1 MKQLFENTN
10 SFIKYVALTL
20 AFVGAAIVSQI
31 NYFLNGSSIFHVN
44 SLGAGTLGMLYLFF
58 ERVQDLSFMPQL
70 WTDRLMTGTISNPA
84 FSFFNPFFLT
94 TFSFNNFSDALVF
107 YDIQMKVVGG
117 IGLYMLFRHYNLSRI
132 SSLLSGCLFVFNGVL
147 VAFAQDAQFIY
158 GMCLIPW
165 ALLSIEH
172 IFNKDGY
179 SGSLYF
185 AITLALIFLVSI
197 LHTFAWY
204 ILCILIPYIIV
215 RLLNPGTQ
223 RIRIVFYLFIG
234 ALLSFLITLF
244 ASFPILHAFRM
255 SLRAEWSG
263 YWYDFLIFSLMI
275 SALSSVLYIVF
286 LSNKSIIKIVF
297 KAIVIFSTFAAF
309 EKINSSGFLLT
320 FSNMYTVSIVPDDFV
335 FELQPIRSL
344 FTGLQAFFIIL
355 SILYIDKDSSSRRVW
370 HALFGVY
377 GAYMIIMTYWGI
389 SQKLGIHEYGVPP
402 KLNRT
407 YFVPL
412 LGVLVLIGNGVD
424 IFATRYLKKLTV
436 SENVRI
442 IFKILLISAILA
454 EGTFVYFKRNMFSDT
469 LKFSVSNSEE
479 TRFLK
484 KLKPTERVIDVYE
497 NEHIE
502 WLKKMPH
509 DRSALLRYTIPIYHG
524 VNTFSTVGIPIKS
537 KLAMQFHSAAMPFYY
552 AAPRENTTSL
562 LMNMAGVRYIISHYS
577 LSQDGLDRVLSGGDY
592 KIYQNKDAWSRV
604 FLFGGVE
611 YMDEDKILPFLSSA
625 SAEQLLNKA
634 YLIKGSKEITLPES
648 ESEYKDIV
656 NSKDDIFMSD
666 RGSVEI
672 KEYQSELVEISC
684 NIKKKSILMLTDTFS
699 HGWKGYM
706 NGKEVPIFRVNYS
719 FRGIV
724 VPPGKYQLVMK
735 FEPWYRYPT
744 LLISVITFLSIISL
758 LVRGYYLHKR
768 RKPI

>member
-94 TFSFNNFSDALVF
+94 TFSFDNFSDALVF
-107 YDIQMKVVGG
+107 YDIQMKVIGG

-132 SSLLSGCLFVFNGVL
+132 SSLLSGCLFAFNGVL

-204 ILCILIPYIIV
+204 ILCILIPYIMV
-215 RLLNPGTQ
+215 RLLNPGNQ

-275 SALSSVLYIVF
+275 STLSYVLYIVF
-286 LSNKSIIKIVF
+286 LSNEAIIKFIF
-297 KAIVIFSTFAAF
+297 KIIIIFSTFAAL
-309 EKINSSGFLLT
+309 EKINSSGLLLT
-320 FSNMYTVSIVPDDFV
+320 FSNMYTVSIVPDDFI

-344 FTGLQAFFIIL
+344 FTGLQAFFIVI
-355 SILYIDKDSSSRRVW
+355 SILYIDKNDRSRRIW
-370 HALFGVY
+370 LALFGVY

-389 SQKLGIHEYGVPP
+389 SHRLGIHEYGVPP

-412 LGVLVLIGNGVD
+412 LGVLFLIGNGVD
-424 IFATRYLKKLTV
+424 IFVARYLKKFST
-436 SENVRI
+436 SENLNLT
-442 IFKILLISAILA
+442 FKFLLISAIIV
-454 EGTFVYFKRNMFSDT
+454 EGTFVYFKRNLFSDT
-469 LKFSVSNSEE
+469 LKFSVNNSEE

-497 NEHIE
+497 NEHVE

-509 DRSALLRYTIPIYHG
+509 DRSALLRYTIPIYFG
-524 VNTFSTVGIPIKS
+524 VNTFSTVGIPIKP
-537 KLAMQFHSAAMPFYY
+537 KLAIQYHSVAMPSYY
-552 AAPRENTTSL
+552 AAPRDNTTSL
-562 LMNMAGVRYIISHYS
+562 LMNMAGVRYIISRYS
-577 LSQDGLDRVLSGGDY
+577 LSQNGLELVLSGKDY
-592 KIYQNKDAWSRV
+592 KIYQNMDAWSRV
-604 FLFGGVE
+604 FLFGDAE
-611 YMDEDKILPFLSSA
+611 YMDEDDVLPFLSNA
-625 SAEQLLNKA
+625 SKELLLNTA
-634 YLIKGSKEITLPES
+634 YLIKGNKKITLPKS
-648 ESEYKDIV
+648 DYKNIDI
-656 NSKDDIFMSD
+656 SKDDLFMSD
-666 RGSVEI
+666 RGRVEI
-672 KEYQSELVEISC
+672 KEYENEFVKISC
-684 NIKKKSILMLTDTFS
+684 NIKKKSVLMLTDTFFP
-699 HGWKGYM
+699 GWKGYIM
-706 NGKEVPIFRVNYS
+706 DREIPIFRINYT

-724 VPPGKYQLVMK
+724 VEPGKYQLVMK